1 MKNNYKG
8 KSLQQIREEILR
20 RKTLQEQNKINIQRT
35 IDRVRN
41 SIESFDEETLEKLR
55 DYGIH
60 ADILVNVD
68 YDRMLDDRNYLISF
82 ISEIRRLTEQ
92 YKEVVS
98 QILA

>member
-41 SIESFDEETLEKLR
+41 SIESFDQETLEKLR